1 MLKGQTLDVWLDKM
15 VETSK
20 GYENEITQI
29 SVDNLEWAK
38 SWVKQSKRSLEN
50 YLETSAK
57 KRSKA
62 NNGKRVAVQKR
73 PLGEKSANVSLEESV
88 VPQQQKRK
96 SDENAPE
103 SEAKRRKSSQVDE
116 IMESHGVS
124 QEFDSKTV
132 TEKVKCLKV
141 TELREELK
149 SLAVRE
155 KSYEDEKYN

>member
-73 PLGEKSANVSLEESV
+73 GGHREVHSEYSKGARRIAIIIINNKIFTKTPK
-88 VPQQQKRK
+88 KRWLYIK
-96 SDENAPE
+96 
-103 SEAKRRKSSQVDE
+103 
-116 IMESHGVS
+116 
-124 QEFDSKTV
+124 
-132 TEKVKCLKV
+132 
-141 TELREELK
+141 
-149 SLAVRE
+149 
-155 KSYEDEKYN
+155 